1 MGNIKQVHRGCEG
14 TSGNADEW
22 VRVLSG
28 YKSQLAHVDGME
40 ELANAN
46 KIEIENPR
54 RSKNMGD
61 RCDEGKWKSAKA
73 ASQTNVPKKPT
84 YYTISTHAYGVP
96 RSSFKRRVTADR
108 KGQTINGY
116 DGRNKDR
123 PFISVIESRAAAF
136 GLYSPRYFYVHEHVL
151 YGSSDENGL
160 KHSDRVKQLGKDFD
174 AKEGGGEDISRWQRL
189 AREHDARH
197 PHIKPELID
206 ASEAQVCQSYRQL
219 SQCVDGW
226 CSARTIERWLNSHP
240 TFEVYKKNI
249 KPGLT
254 EVNKVKQVNF
264 SVRVVDH
271 RRYLSETTKILWIM
285 SDEKLF
291 HALVPRYG
299 FTLKVYTT
307 EPI

>member
-1 MGNIKQVHRGCEG
+1 MGWLKYGLESRRHERKGWLKAALQSRSLLG
-14 TSGNADEW
+14 TADKDVW
-22 VRVLSG
+22 VRVLSD
-28 YKSQLAHVDGME
+28 YKSQLAHVEGME
-40 ELANAN
+40 EFANAN
-46 KIEIENPR
+46 KIEFEDPR

-73 ASQTNVPKKPT
+73 ASQANVPKNPL
-84 YYTISTHAYGVP
+84 TIPYLLYAYGVP
-96 RSSFKRRVTADR
+96 RSSFKRRVAADR
-108 KGQTINGY
+108 KGQTMDGY
-116 DGRNKDR
+116 DGRTKGR
-123 PFISVIESRAAAF
+123 PFTSVIESRTAAF

-174 AKEGGGEDISRWQRL
+174 AKEGGGEDISRWKRL

-197 PHIKPELID
+197 PYIKPELID
-206 ASEAQVCQSYRQL
+206 ALEAQVCRSYRQL

-271 RRYLSETTKILWIM
+271 RWYLSATIKIL
-285 SDEKLF
+285 
-291 HALVPRYG
+291 
-299 FTLKVYTT
+299 
-307 EPI
+307 